1 LAGYLGKDDK
11 FVKAR
16 FSQNWVF
23 PYWWEF
29 GGFYKKENGIYVP
42 EDELVR
48 LSLITYEERRKANSW
63 FDIFVDV
70 RKYGWEGV
78 LKMQN
83 EKWNDITG
91 SGSIKKRSS
100 GREEDLQ
107 NSDNGKQLRL
117 WD

>member
-1 LAGYLGKDDK
+1 MAGYLGKDDK

-29 GGFYKKENGIYVP
+29 GRFYKKEKGIYVP
-42 EDELVR
+42 DDELVR
-48 LSLITYEERRKANSW
+48 LSLITFEERRETNCW

-78 LKMQN
+78 FKMQ
-83 EKWNDITG
+83 
-91 SGSIKKRSS
+91 
-100 GREEDLQ
+100 
-107 NSDNGKQLRL
+107 
-117 WD
+117 